1 MLAADYFQSYSVVGL
16 LAVVG
21 VLFVAVAF
29 GAGRLLRPVVPT
41 PEKLLT
47 YECGVDPVG
56 EGWAHTQVRYY
67 VYAFLYVIFAVD
79 SIFLFPWATVFA
91 AARLRRDDARGD
103 VHLPRLPGRGPAL
116 RMEEGRPD
124 MDVTQPRPA
133 EPRCRAEPVLLP
145 EPKRLGALARLA
157 PEPMK
162 VVLNWGRRY

>member
-1 MLAADYFQSYSVVGL
+1 MREPTVAAAGHAAEHVAGSAAPHAAGDLLTPQAADYFQTYSVVGL
-16 LAVVG
+16 LAVLG

-91 AARLRRDDARGD
+91 A
-103 VHLPRLPGRGPAL
+103 PGYGATTL
-116 RMEEGRPD
+116 VEMFVFLGFLA
-124 MDVTQPRPA
+124 VGLLYA
-133 EPRCRAEPVLLP
+133 YKKGVL
-145 EPKRLGALARLA
+145 AW
-157 PEPMK
+157 M
-162 VVLNWGRRY
+162 

>member
-1 MLAADYFQSYSVVGL
+1 VPEPTAGAVTAGDVPVETAIHATATHATAAHAAADTTVADATVGLAADYFQSYSVVGL

-91 AARLRRDDARGD
+91 D
-103 VHLPRLPGRGPAL
+103 PGYGATTL
-116 RMEEGRPD
+116 VEMFVFLGFLA
-124 MDVTQPRPA
+124 VGLLYA
-133 EPRCRAEPVLLP
+133 YKKGVLS
-145 EPKRLGALARLA
+145 
-157 PEPMK
+157 
-162 VVLNWGRRY
+162 WT

>member
-1 MLAADYFQSYSVVGL
+1 MPDLTAVAVMAETGSAETGSVGTGSMGTGGVVTPGNVLASGYFHSYSVVGL

-29 GAGRLLRPVVPT
+29 GASRLLRPVVPT

-91 AARLRRDDARGD
+91 D
-103 VHLPRLPGRGPAL
+103 PRYGATTLVEMFVFLGFLAVGLLYAYKK
-116 RMEEGRPD
+116 G
-124 MDVTQPRPA
+124 
-133 EPRCRAEPVLLP
+133 VL
-145 EPKRLGALARLA
+145 A
-157 PEPMK
+157 
-162 VVLNWGRRY
+162 WT